1 MLSCPQDALSI
12 AQENC
17 APKYPALNMAAL
29 LGCRA
34 VCPVLAD
41 LLGKVSVTITCQSTP
56 QVLGNSAGSVG
67 SVLSAGLEVSVTQAQ
82 GKEMGFQKIR
92 NEEGKQMHSLS

>member
-1 MLSCPQDALSI
+1 MLSCPQGSLST

-17 APKYPALNMAAL
+17 APRFPALNMPAV

-41 LLGKVSVTITCQSTP
+41 LLGKVGVKITCQSTP
-56 QVLGNSAGSVG
+56 QVLGNSSGSEG

-82 GKEMGFQKIR
+82 GREMGFQKTR
-92 NEEGKQMHSLS
+92 NQEGKQKHSLS

>member
-1 MLSCPQDALSI
+1 MLSCPQDAPSI

-29 LGCRA
+29 PGCRA

-41 LLGKVSVTITCQSTP
+41 LLGKVSVTITCRYP
-56 QVLGNSAGSVG
+56 QVLGNSAGSMG

-82 GKEMGFQKIR
+82 GKEMGFQKVR